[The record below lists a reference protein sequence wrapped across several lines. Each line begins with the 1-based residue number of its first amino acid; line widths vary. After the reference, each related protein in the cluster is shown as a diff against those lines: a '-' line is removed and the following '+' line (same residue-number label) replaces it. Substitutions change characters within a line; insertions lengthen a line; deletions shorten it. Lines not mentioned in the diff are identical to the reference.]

1 MYTLLL
7 KEIHVP
13 RFNLIFNRKIW
24 PVEWEIKGEK
34 ERETGDRERER
45 EIKKER
51 ERTIRHFQ
59 RRGIDS

>member
-1 MYTLLL
+1 MYMYTLLL

-24 PVEWEIKGEK
+24 NVEWEIKGEK
-34 ERETGDRERER
+34 ERDRRQRER

>member
-13 RFNLIFNRKIW
+13 RFNLIFNRKIL

-34 ERETGDRERER
+34 ERDKRQRER

>member
-45 EIKKER
+45 NKER
-51 ERTIRHFQ
+51 KRENNTPLSKTGNR
-59 RRGIDS
+59 